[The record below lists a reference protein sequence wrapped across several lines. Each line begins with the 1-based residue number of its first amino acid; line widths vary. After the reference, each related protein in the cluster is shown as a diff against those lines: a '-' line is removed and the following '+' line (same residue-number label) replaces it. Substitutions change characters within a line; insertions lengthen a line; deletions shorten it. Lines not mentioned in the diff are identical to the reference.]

1 MCQRHASYFLY
12 SLYVTYLTR
21 KKTTLSS
28 ITFDQA
34 EREKKKSLKI
44 RKSFMRICT
53 WMYVGGKDLFYTT
66 YHMLFVK
73 YTATYRSG
81 VDER

>member
-1 MCQRHASYFLY
+1 MR
-12 SLYVTYLTR
+12 
-21 KKTTLSS
+21 
-28 ITFDQA
+28 
-34 EREKKKSLKI
+34 REKKEKEFHLIKSI
-44 RKSFMRICT
+44 MHICT
-53 WMYVGGKDLFYTT
+53 WMYGGGKYIFNDT